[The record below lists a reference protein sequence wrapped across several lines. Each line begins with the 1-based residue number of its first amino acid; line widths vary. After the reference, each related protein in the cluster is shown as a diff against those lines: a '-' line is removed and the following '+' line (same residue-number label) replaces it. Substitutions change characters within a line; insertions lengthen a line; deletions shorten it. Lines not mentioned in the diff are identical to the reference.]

1 MPDLGAPVK
10 SATALA
16 LAAVS
21 SLLVPGC
28 LEPFQVHVP
37 EELLVR
43 ACSLP
48 SGRSCWVV
56 TPTGLTGGDL
66 GPKSRETRYALD
78 RDPDGPPPFSGS
90 LQVFS
95 IRSVSRLDSDELLDV
110 ARELVADGAI
120 DQNIVLSE
128 GEVTGKRTL
137 VSGVPT
143 LWFMREGRTAQSG
156 DLFEQDVG
164 VRILGEVG
172 HDGRSDTSL
181 LVIAMAQVSRTNQCP
196 ILVNCQPQETNL
208 QTWIQMVGDRHGS
221 VQGTTSQTGFIDN
234 LVTR

>member
-1 MPDLGAPVK
+1 MKGAWG
-10 SATALA
+10 LA
-16 LAAVS
+16 VAAVS
-21 SLLVPGC
+21 LLALPGC

-37 EELLVR
+37 EDHLVA
-43 ACSLP
+43 ACRLP

-56 TPTGLTGGDL
+56 TPGGITGGDL

-78 RDPDGPPPFSGS
+78 RDPDGAPPFSGS

-95 IRSVSRLDSDELLDV
+95 IRSVSRLGSDELLDV
-110 ARELVADGAI
+110 ARELVSDGALQ
-120 DQNIVLSE
+120 QNIVLSE
-128 GEVTGKRTL
+128 GEESGSRVL
-137 VSGVPT
+137 ASGVPT
-143 LWFMREGRTAQSG
+143 LWFVREGRTAQSG

-196 ILVNCQPQETNL
+196 LIGNCQPQETNL
-208 QTWIQMVGDRHGS
+208 QTWIQMVGDRDGT

>member
-1 MPDLGAPVK
+1 MKG
-10 SATALA
+10 
-16 LAAVS
+16 AAVVGMVAVS
-21 SLLVPGC
+21 AVLLPGC

-37 EELLVR
+37 DEVLLE
-43 ACSLP
+43 ACRLP

-56 TPTGLTGGDL
+56 TPGGVSGDAL

-95 IRSVSRLDSDELLDV
+95 IRSVSRLDSEDLLDL
-110 ARELVADGAI
+110 ARDLVDRGAV
-120 DQNIVLSE
+120 DQAIVLSE
-128 GEVTGKRTL
+128 GETSGRRTL
-137 VSGVPT
+137 ESGVPT
-143 LWFMREGRTAQSG
+143 SWFAREGRTAQSG

-196 ILVNCQPQETNL
+196 ILVNCQPQESNL
-208 QTWIQMVGDRHGS
+208 QTWIQMVGDRDGTI
-221 VQGTTSQTGFIDN
+221 QGTTSQSGFIAN

>member
-1 MPDLGAPVK
+1 VKGAAAVGM
-10 SATALA
+10 
-16 LAAVS
+16 AAVS
-21 SLLVPGC
+21 ALLLPGC

-37 EELLVR
+37 DEVLLE
-43 ACSLP
+43 ACRLP
-48 SGRSCWVV
+48 SGRTCWIV
-56 TPTGLTGGDL
+56 TPGGVSGGAL
-66 GPKSRETRYALD
+66 GPKSQETRYALD

-95 IRSVSRLDSDELLDV
+95 IRSVSRLDSGDLLDL
-110 ARELVADGAI
+110 ARELVDRGAAD
-120 DQNIVLSE
+120 QTIVLAE
-128 GEVTGKRTL
+128 GEVSGTRTL
-137 VSGVPT
+137 ESGVPT
-143 LWFMREGRTAQSG
+143 LWFVREGRTAQSG

-196 ILVNCQPQETNL
+196 ILVNCQPQESNL
-208 QTWIQMVGDRHGS
+208 QTWIQMVGDRHGT
-221 VQGTTSQTGFIDN
+221 VQGTTSQSGFIAN

>member
-1 MPDLGAPVK
+1 VK

-28 LEPFQVHVP
+28 LEPFQVRVP
-37 EELLVR
+37 QEVLSQ
-43 ACSLP
+43 AP
-48 SGRSCWVV
+48 GWVV
-56 TPTGLTGGDL
+56 TEGGITGGDL
-66 GPKSRETRYALD
+66 GPKSREMRYALD
-78 RDPDGPPPFSGS
+78 RDADGPPPFSGT

-95 IRSVSRLDSDELLDV
+95 IRSVSRLDSGDLLDL
-110 ARELVADGAI
+110 ARELVARGAI

-128 GEVTGKRTL
+128 GETSGKRTL
-137 VSGVPT
+137 ASGVAT
-143 LWFMREGRTAQSG
+143 QWFTREGRTAQSG

-221 VQGTTSQTGFIDN
+221 VQGTTLQTGFVSN

>member
-1 MPDLGAPVK
+1 MKGGTVVGVV
-10 SATALA
+10 
-16 LAAVS
+16 AVS
-21 SLLVPGC
+21 ALLLPGC
-28 LEPFQVHVP
+28 LEPFQVRVP
-37 EELLVR
+37 DAVLLE
-43 ACSLP
+43 ACRLP
-48 SGRSCWVV
+48 SGRSCWIV
-56 TPTGLTGGDL
+56 TPGGISGDAL

-95 IRSVSRLDSDELLDV
+95 IRSVSRLDSEDLLDL
-110 ARELVADGAI
+110 ARELVERGAV
-120 DQNIVLSE
+120 DQTIVLGD
-128 GEVTGKRTL
+128 GEVAGKRTL
-137 VSGVPT
+137 ESGVPT
-143 LWFMREGRTAQSG
+143 VWFVREGRTAQSG

-208 QTWIQMVGDRHGS
+208 QTWIQMVGDRHGT
-221 VQGTTSQTGFIDN
+221 VQGTTSQSGFIAN

>member
-1 MPDLGAPVK
+1 MGACVK
-10 SATALA
+10 MASAVA
-16 LAAVS
+16 LAAGAA
-21 SLLVPGC
+21 LLLPGC

-37 EELLVR
+37 EEILTQ
-43 ACSLP
+43 AP
-48 SGRSCWVV
+48 GWVV
-56 TPTGLTGGDL
+56 TPSDIEGGFL
-66 GPKSRETRYALD
+66 GPKNRETRYALD
-78 RDPDGPPPFSGS
+78 RDPDGPAPFSGT

-95 IRSVSRLDSDELLDV
+95 IRSVSRLDSEELLDL
-110 ARELVADGAI
+110 ARELVSEGAAQ
-120 DQNIVLSE
+120 QNIVLDD
-128 GEVTGKRTL
+128 GEASGRRTL
-137 VSGVPT
+137 VAGVPT
-143 LWFMREGRTAQSG
+143 TWFVREGRTAQSG

-208 QTWIQMVGDRHGS
+208 QTWIQMVGDRHGT
-221 VQGTTSQTGFIDN
+221 VQGTTSQTGFIAN

>member
-1 MPDLGAPVK
+1 VPDLGASVK

-16 LAAVS
+16 VAAVS
-21 SLLVPGC
+21 ALLLPGC
-28 LEPFQVHVP
+28 LEPYQVHVP
-37 EELLVR
+37 EQLLVE
-43 ACSLP
+43 ACALP

-56 TPTGLTGGDL
+56 TPGGLTGEGLD
-66 GPKSRETRYALD
+66 PKSRETRYALD

-95 IRSVSRLDSDELLDV
+95 IRSVSRLGSDELLDV
-110 ARELVADGAI
+110 ARELVEDGAV
-120 DQNIVLSE
+120 DQNIVLAV
-128 GEVTGKRTL
+128 GEVSGRRTL
-137 VSGVPT
+137 ASGVPT
-143 LWFMREGRTAQSG
+143 QWFVREGRTAQSG

-196 ILVNCQPQETNL
+196 ILVNCQPQESNL
-208 QTWIQMVGDRHGS
+208 ATWIQMVGDPHGT
-221 VQGTTSQTGFIDN
+221 VQGTTSQTGFIAN

>member
-1 MPDLGAPVK
+1 LGASVK
-10 SATALA
+10 G
-16 LAAVS
+16 AAVVGMVAVS
-21 SLLVPGC
+21 AVLLPGC

-37 EELLVR
+37 EPILLE
-43 ACSLP
+43 ACRLP
-48 SGRSCWVV
+48 NGRSCWTV
-56 TPTGLTGGDL
+56 TPGGVSGDVL

-95 IRSVSRLDSDELLDV
+95 IRSVSRLASEDLLDL
-110 ARELVADGAI
+110 ARDLVERGAV
-120 DQNIVLSE
+120 DQTIGLAE
-128 GEVTGKRTL
+128 GELSGQRTL
-137 VSGVPT
+137 ESGVPT
-143 LWFMREGRTAQSG
+143 LWFVREGRTAQSG

-196 ILVNCQPQETNL
+196 ILVNCQPQESDL
-208 QTWIQMVGDRHGS
+208 QTWIQMVGDRHSS
-221 VQGTTSQTGFIDN
+221 VQGTTSQSGFIAN

>member
-1 MPDLGAPVK
+1 VK

-28 LEPFQVHVP
+28 IEPFQVRVP
-37 EELLVR
+37 QEIL
-43 ACSLP
+43 AQAP
-48 SGRSCWVV
+48 GWVV
-56 TPTGLTGGDL
+56 TEGGVTGEAL
-66 GPKSRETRYALD
+66 GPKSREMRYALD
-78 RDPDGPPPFSGS
+78 RDADGPPPFSGT

-95 IRSVSRLDSDELLDV
+95 IRSVSRLDSGDLLDL
-110 ARELVADGAI
+110 ARELVASGAI
-120 DQNIVLSE
+120 DQNIVLDE
-128 GEVTGKRTL
+128 GEADGKRTL
-137 VSGVPT
+137 ASGVPT
-143 LWFMREGRTAQSG
+143 QWFVREGRTAQSG

-208 QTWIQMVGDRHGS
+208 QTWIQMVGDRHGT
-221 VQGTTSQTGFIDN
+221 VQGTTSQTGFIAN

>member
-1 MPDLGAPVK
+1 MGAPVK

-21 SLLVPGC
+21 ALLVPGC

-37 EELLVR
+37 AAILSQ
-43 ACSLP
+43 AP
-48 SGRSCWVV
+48 GWVV
-56 TPTGLTGGDL
+56 TPGGISGGEL

-78 RDPDGPPPFSGS
+78 RDRDDPPPFPGV
-90 LQVFS
+90 LQVYS
-95 IRSVSRLDSDELLDV
+95 IRSVTRLDSQELLDY
-110 ARELVADGAI
+110 ARELVDVSAEAE
-120 DQNIVLSE
+120 NIQLSDDE
-128 GEVTGKRTL
+128 AVGKRSL
-137 VSGVPT
+137 ASGVPT
-143 LWFMREGRTAQSG
+143 VWFVREGRTTQAG
-156 DLFEQDVG
+156 GFFEQDVG
-164 VRILGEVG
+164 VRILAEVG

-181 LVIAMAQVSRTNQCP
+181 LVIASAQVSRTNQCP

-208 QTWIQMVGDRHGS
+208 QTWIQMVGDRHGT